1 MADTPTPEQVAMAR
15 RIAADGYY
23 PLREDQ
29 ALVPYGRERI
39 LSGDMDHTV
48 QVQTALAAIIETTEA
63 AAKLADD
70 HARLAWSIDDALGQ
84 KATYSSGRN
93 HGARTIATLL
103 RNFEHLGAQH
113 G

>member
-1 MADTPTPEQVAMAR
+1 MVEATPDMLALAR

-48 QVQTALAAIIETTEA
+48 QVQTVLAAIIETTEL
-63 AAKLADD
+63 AAKLADV
-70 HARLAWSIDDALGQ
+70 HSRIPGASLYSLMHSLKHYTHLAAEAGEGS
-84 KATYSSGRN
+84 
-93 HGARTIATLL
+93 
-103 RNFEHLGAQH
+103 
-113 G
+113 

>member
-1 MADTPTPEQVAMAR
+1 MSQTNPQPASPEQLAMAR

-29 ALVPYGRERI
+29 VLVPCGRERI

-63 AAKLADD
+63 AAKLSVREAELARKFRPLGSASALEDFATALRSFD
-70 HARLAWSIDDALGQ
+70 H
-84 KATYSSGRN
+84 
-93 HGARTIATLL
+93 L
-103 RNFEHLGAQH
+103 RASNEREG
-113 G
+113 